1 VPPSRTSYYEFV
13 LLILSGSNL
22 IFLTLSSFFSLLLL
36 LSSHPFT
43 TLKGWRSHM
52 EDAHIA
58 CLDLKT
64 DLPAA
69 KLSEERRTF
78 LEGIA
83 VFGVFDGHGGT
94 YVFSTS

>member
-1 VPPSRTSYYEFV
+1 
-13 LLILSGSNL
+13 
-22 IFLTLSSFFSLLLL
+22 
-36 LSSHPFT
+36 
-43 TLKGWRSHM
+43 M

-64 DLPAA
+64 DLTGVN
-69 KLSEERRTF
+69 LSEDRGTF

-94 YVFSTS
+94 YILVPARCHNFHSVGNINLSGQHECACILYS

>member
-1 VPPSRTSYYEFV
+1 
-13 LLILSGSNL
+13 
-22 IFLTLSSFFSLLLL
+22 
-36 LSSHPFT
+36 
-43 TLKGWRSHM
+43 M

-83 VFGVFDGHGGT
+83 VFGVFDGHGGAYSLHHEQT
-94 YVFSTS
+94 QVSLFCI

>member
-1 VPPSRTSYYEFV
+1 
-13 LLILSGSNL
+13 
-22 IFLTLSSFFSLLLL
+22 
-36 LSSHPFT
+36 
-43 TLKGWRSHM
+43 M

-64 DLPAA
+64 DLTGV
-69 KLSEERRTF
+69 KLSEDRRTF

-94 YVFSTS
+94 YTFSTSQPTTRNFIP